1 MPPSE
6 FGPQSVCSRV
16 WRVAHELPD
25 TDETVLFDESENEL
39 LVLSA
44 TGAAV
49 WHLLDGRKTLGQIA
63 EFIARVAPQ
72 TPGDVEGEVVDFA
85 LVLRARGAIEECQS
99 EEPRRAD

>member
-1 MPPSE
+1 MTRAE
-6 FGPQSVCSRV
+6 FGPESVCCRV

-25 TDETVLFDESENEL
+25 TDETVLFDEKQNEL

-63 EFIARVAPQ
+63 EFIAEVAAR
-72 TPGDVEGEVVDFA
+72 TPAEIEGEIIDFA
-85 LVLRARGAIEECQS
+85 LVLAARGAIAEG
-99 EEPRRAD
+99 PRAD